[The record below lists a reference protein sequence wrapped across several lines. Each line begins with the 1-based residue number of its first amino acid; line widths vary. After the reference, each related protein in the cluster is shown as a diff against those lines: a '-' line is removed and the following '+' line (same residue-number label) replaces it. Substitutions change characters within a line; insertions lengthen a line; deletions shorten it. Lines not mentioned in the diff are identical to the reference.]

1 LTGTFKRLWKNEYFQ
16 TVVVIGLIVLVV
28 FGFWYGSQL
37 ALNTPYPALAV
48 VTGSM
53 CIPYDGAC
61 EGFSDIFERTLHVG
75 DLIIVQGVNPEDLN
89 PSYPNSDI
97 IVFHRPNNPDELI
110 VHRIAAE
117 KIVDGE
123 LCFNTKGDGNPINR
137 WPNPISETEYD
148 PWGLVSADQ
157 VVGKVVMRI
166 PYLGHIVLFMRNSLG
181 LPLVIALIILL
192 VAVEFILPLYKR
204 KKPDQRTEAQH
215 QSVNTYENIADPR
228 DNREIHHQDS
238 VQANSCPNCYHPL
251 TFIKESEKWFCFTC
265 KEYIS
270 LDKTSHKNAST

>member
-16 TVVVIGLIVLVV
+16 TVVVIGLIVLIV
-28 FGFWYGSQL
+28 FGFWYGSQI
-37 ALNTPYPALAV
+37 ALNTSYPALAV

-61 EGFSDIFERTLHVG
+61 EGVSDIFERTLHVG

-89 PSYPNSDI
+89 PDYPNSDI

-117 KIVDGE
+117 KVVDGK
-123 LCFNTKGDGNPINR
+123 LYFNTKGDGNPINK
-137 WPNPISETEYD
+137 WPNSISETEYD

-166 PYLGHIVLFMRNSLG
+166 PYLGHVVLFMRNSLG
-181 LPLVIALIILL
+181 LPLVIALIIIL
-192 VAVEFILPLYKR
+192 VAVEFILPLIKK
-204 KKPDQRTEAQH
+204 KKPEQETESQTH
-215 QSVNTYENIADPR
+215 NSRTYESDSDPKAGQ
-228 DNREIHHQDS
+228 EIPHENSEPVH
-238 VQANSCPNCYHPL
+238 SCPKCYHPL
-251 TFIKESEKWFCFTC
+251 TFIKQNEKWFCFTC
-265 KEYIS
+265 KEYVFP
-270 LDKTSHKNAST
+270 DTGNN